1 MIDEHNENYYRLII
15 VEHTKPSLPA
25 APAAPAPSK
34 VKSETLLGKA
44 RSLVITHN
52 GREYCLRVTQNGK
65 LILTA

>member
-1 MIDEHNENYYRLII
+1 M
-15 VEHTKPSLPA
+15 KPTTSFPPV
-25 APAAPAPSK
+25 APK
-34 VKSETLLGKA
+34 VKSETLLGAA

>member
-1 MIDEHNENYYRLII
+1 MIDEHNENYYRLVI
-15 VEHTKPSLPA
+15 VDKTKPGLASPDAPPA
-25 APAAPAPSK
+25 QPK